1 MMTSGFPTVDPRPH
15 PGVTAVVVG
24 RDYRTGLA
32 VRVSF
37 QDGCIAEI
45 EQLTDAGDETGA
57 WIGPGFVDLQVNGYR
72 GVDLNAMP
80 LVPELVE
87 RIAVELRSEGIT
99 SFLPTL
105 VSNGDE
111 VIEQALA
118 AISAA
123 CSRSASTRA
132 AIAGVHLE
140 GPFISPED
148 GPRGAHDAA
157 HVKRPDWELLRRWQE
172 AAEGMIRMIT
182 VAPEWPGAVPFVARC
197 VESGL
202 IVAIGHTAASPE
214 QVRDAVAAGARISTH
229 LGNGAH
235 SQLPRHPNY
244 LWEQLAQDELWA
256 SVIADGFHLPDSVIK
271 VILKVKG
278 EQTIVV
284 SDAVCLSGMPPG
296 DYEMP
301 IGGEVV
307 FTPAGKL
314 HLRQSPDL
322 LAGSA
327 QMLPAAMSN
336 LVWRGLASLPD
347 AWEMCSVRPSRF
359 LDLPTAAGLAVGA
372 PGDLVALEPRDGAFA
387 ISATYKAGE
396 PVFAAVGTG

>member
-1 MMTSGFPTVDPRPH
+1 MTSGSSTVGPRPH
-15 PGVTAVVVG
+15 PGVTAGVEG
-24 RDYRTGLA
+24 RDYRTGSP

-37 QDGCIAEI
+37 RDGRIAEI
-45 EQLTDAGDETGA
+45 ERLADAGDETGP
-57 WIGPGFVDLQVNGYR
+57 WIGPGLVDLQLNGYR
-72 GVDLNAMP
+72 GLDLNRLP
-80 LVPELVE
+80 LAPDLVE
-87 RIAVELRSEGIT
+87 RLAVALWSEGIT

-111 VIEQALA
+111 AIEQALA

-123 CSRSASTRA
+123 CSRSSSTRA

-148 GPRGAHDAA
+148 GPRGAHNAA
-157 HVKRPDWELLRRWQE
+157 HVKGPDWELLRRWQD

-182 VAPEWPGAVPFVARC
+182 VAPEWPGAMPFVARC
-197 VESGL
+197 IESGL
-202 IVAIGHTAASPE
+202 IVAIGHTAATAE
-214 QVRDAVAAGARISTH
+214 QIRDAVAAGARISTH

-235 SQLPRHPNY
+235 PLLPRHPTY

-278 EQTIVV
+278 ARTIVV

-301 IGGEVV
+301 IGGKVV
-307 FTPAGKL
+307 LTPAGKL
-314 HLRQSPDL
+314 HLRQSPEL

-336 LVWRGLASLPD
+336 LVCRGLASLPD
-347 AWEMCSVRPSRF
+347 AWEMCSVRPSLF
-359 LDLPTAAGLAVGA
+359 LDLPTAAGLDVGA
-372 PGDLVALEPRDGAFA
+372 PGDLVAVESRDGAFA
-387 ISATYKAGE
+387 VSVTYKAGE